1 MQVSF
6 LVPVRLV
13 NYYQAHL
20 VLFKF
25 FRRRKRSV
33 CHSGVRIVLKLIKY
47 RNIMRFTRAPLQP
60 SLMLLNQDSGKR
72 TDVLNG
78 RLEELLI
85 FEIQKDG

>member
-1 MQVSF
+1 
-6 LVPVRLV
+6 
-13 NYYQAHL
+13 
-20 VLFKF
+20 
-25 FRRRKRSV
+25 
-33 CHSGVRIVLKLIKY
+33 
-47 RNIMRFTRAPLQP
+47 MRFTRAPLQP